1 MKCCEMMY
9 GMGDLTGVS
18 VSLGGEIFSGGKKC
32 QKSNIGDSDNTG
44 DGGKIVG
51 GAIGA
56 CGGIG
61 NSLSIASCVCM
72 TFIYGS
78 SKKGDKASKAKRSLV
93 KSSEKL
99 GEVFPGEARK

>member
-51 GAIGA
+51 EM
-56 CGGIG
+56 
-61 NSLSIASCVCM
+61 ASE
-72 TFIYGS
+72 
-78 SKKGDKASKAKRSLV
+78 AKRPLG
-93 KSSEKL
+93 KSFEKL
-99 GEVFPGEARK
+99 GEVFPGEAGK

>member
-9 GMGDLTGVS
+9 GMGDLTGVL
-18 VSLGGEIFSGGKKC
+18 VSLGGEIFLGGKKY
-32 QKSNIGDSDNTG
+32 QKSNIGDSDNTR

-61 NSLSIASCVCM
+61 GMASE
-72 TFIYGS
+72 
-78 SKKGDKASKAKRSLV
+78 AKRSLD

-99 GEVFPGEARK
+99 GEVFLGEAGK